1 MRVRALLPLSAM
13 LLSVA
18 AASPSDPLKQAIAAP
33 GRDPAQVARDAA
45 RHPYEVLQF
54 LGVKP
59 NSTVVEIWP
68 GKKAYWTPILANYL
82 HDRGTYYLALGVAD
96 GTGDEKAYAVPPPQV
111 AGDPA
116 SRPAGYDRVRLTS
129 FAKGQPVPAP
139 AGTADFVLTFRNL
152 HNWMGD
158 GDVPVLLAGIHK
170 ALKPGGILGVEDH
183 RAAPDRPQDPKADDG
198 YVRQDYAIREIEKAG
213 FKLVSASEIERNP
226 RDTTHWPK
234 GVWTLPPS
242 YALGDTDRARY
253 QAIGEAD
260 NFLLKF
266 RKVG

>member
-1 MRVRALLPLSAM
+1 MRFRSLLPLTAA
-13 LLSVA
+13 LLLVA
-18 AASPSDPLKQAIAAP
+18 AAPDPLRQAIDAP
-33 GRDPAQVARDAA
+33 GRDSAQVTRDGV
-45 RHPYEVLQF
+45 RHPYEVLRF

-59 NSTVVEIWP
+59 TSTVVEIWP
-68 GKKAYWTPILANYL
+68 GRRGYWTPILADYL
-82 HDRGTYYLALGVAD
+82 RAGGTYYVALGDAN
-96 GTGDEKAYAVPPPQV
+96 GTGAEKAFANLPTAAADRSGAYA
-111 AGDPA
+111 
-116 SRPAGYDRVRLTS
+116 SIKTS
-129 FAKGQPVPAP
+129 NLSAANPTPAP
-139 AGTADFVLTFRNL
+139 ANSADFILTFRNL

-158 GDVPVLLAGIHK
+158 GTAPQLLAGIHA

-183 RAAPDRPQDPKADDG
+183 RAAPDRPQDPKAADG
-198 YVRQDYAIREIEKAG
+198 YVRQDYAVKLIEKAG
-213 FKLVSASEIERNP
+213 FKLVAASEIERNP

-242 YALGDTDRARY
+242 LAMGDTDRAKY